1 MNKGMT
7 TCKVCGNE
15 LAKSAKRCPHCGAKN
30 KRPIYKRWWFWLF
43 VAIVLYLA
51 VDIITARIEAE
62 KSSESTENVYNSSA
76 TITLDEIDFNAVE
89 FEETDFREM
98 LGALTDN
105 PLKAERFLDKF
116 VVISGYFD
124 NQLSEKSFSMTASV
138 DRGNNEGWAFCEL
151 LSAEQ
156 SQIIGNLKGNE
167 NITVYGKV
175 TQVNIDGTDENDLY
189 YKIDII
195 KIEIAQQ
202 PDADEAEFIKISADS
217 LVLAHREDAVAAE
230 NTYMNKYV
238 EVSGKVSVI
247 ETDGFMIAPN
257 DKNNTFEG
265 FISCDFTDDE
275 QKDAISKVNK
285 GDAIVAYG
293 KIIGMVESN
302 GMSVLDM
309 ELIKI
314 A

>member
-43 VAIVLYLA
+43 IAIILYLA
-51 VDIITARIEAE
+51 VDIITARMEA
-62 KSSESTENVYNSSA
+62 KKNRESAENVYNSSA
-76 TITLDEIDFNAVE
+76 TIILDEIDFDTVE

-175 TQVNIDGTDENDLY
+175 TQVKIDGPDENDLY
-189 YKIDII
+189 YKIDVI
-195 KIEIAQQ
+195 KIEVVQQ
-202 PDADEAEFIKISADS
+202 PAVDEAEFIKVSSDFLI
-217 LVLAHREDAVAAE
+217 LAHKEDAAAAE
-230 NTYMNKYV
+230 DTYMNKYV
-238 EVSGKVSVI
+238 EVTGKVSVI
-247 ETDGFMIAPN
+247 ETDYFMLAPN
-257 DKNNTFEG
+257 NEDNTFEG
-265 FISCDFTDDE
+265 FISCNFTNDE

-285 GDAIVAYG
+285 GDKIVVYG
-293 KIIGMVESN
+293 KIISMVESN
-302 GMSVLDM
+302 SMSVLEM

>member
-1 MNKGMT
+1 M
-7 TCKVCGNE
+7 E
-15 LAKSAKRCPHCGAKN
+15 AKKNRESA
-30 KRPIYKRWWFWLF
+30 
-43 VAIVLYLA
+43 
-51 VDIITARIEAE
+51 
-62 KSSESTENVYNSSA
+62 ENVYNSSA
-76 TITLDEIDFNAVE
+76 TIILDEIDFDTVE
-89 FEETDFREM
+89 FEEIDFREM

-175 TQVNIDGTDENDLY
+175 TQVKIDGPDENDLY
-189 YKIDII
+189 YKIDVI
-195 KIEIAQQ
+195 KIEVVQQ
-202 PDADEAEFIKISADS
+202 PAVDEAEFIKVSSDFLI
-217 LVLAHREDAVAAE
+217 LAHKEDAAAAE
-230 NTYMNKYV
+230 DTYMNKYV
-238 EVSGKVSVI
+238 EVTGKVSVI
-247 ETDGFMIAPN
+247 ETDYFMLAPN
-257 DKNNTFEG
+257 NEDNTFEG
-265 FISCDFTDDE
+265 FISCNFTNDE

-285 GDAIVAYG
+285 GDKIVVYG
-293 KIIGMVESN
+293 KIISMVESN
-302 GMSVLDM
+302 SMSVLEM

>member
-43 VAIVLYLA
+43 IAIVLYLA
-51 VDIITARIEAE
+51 VDIITSRMEA
-62 KSSESTENVYNSSA
+62 KKNRESAENVYNSSA
-76 TITLDEIDFNAVE
+76 TIILDEIDFDTVE
-89 FEETDFREM
+89 FEEIDFREM

-175 TQVNIDGTDENDLY
+175 TQVKIDGPDENDLY
-189 YKIDII
+189 YKIDVI
-195 KIEIAQQ
+195 KIEVVQQ
-202 PDADEAEFIKISADS
+202 PAVDEAEFIKVSSDFLI
-217 LVLAHREDAVAAE
+217 LAHKEDAAAAE
-230 NTYMNKYV
+230 DTYMNKYV
-238 EVSGKVSVI
+238 EVTGKVSVI
-247 ETDGFMIAPN
+247 ETDYFMLAPN
-257 DKNNTFEG
+257 NEDNTFEG
-265 FISCDFTDDE
+265 FISCNFTNDE

-285 GDAIVAYG
+285 GDKIVVYG
-293 KIIGMVESN
+293 KIISMVESN
-302 GMSVLDM
+302 SMSVLEM

>member
-43 VAIVLYLA
+43 IAIVLYLA
-51 VDIITARIEAE
+51 VDIITARLEA
-62 KSSESTENVYNSSA
+62 KKNRESAENVYNSSA
-76 TITLDEIDFNAVE
+76 TIILDEIDFDTVE
-89 FEETDFREM
+89 FEEIDFREM

-175 TQVNIDGTDENDLY
+175 TQVKIDGPDENDLY
-189 YKIDII
+189 YKIDVI
-195 KIEIAQQ
+195 KIEVVQQ
-202 PDADEAEFIKISADS
+202 PAVDEAEFIKVSSDFLI
-217 LVLAHREDAVAAE
+217 LAHKEDAAAAE
-230 NTYMNKYV
+230 DTYMNKYV
-238 EVSGKVSVI
+238 EVTGKVSVI
-247 ETDGFMIAPN
+247 ETDYFMLAPN
-257 DKNNTFEG
+257 NEDNTFEG
-265 FISCDFTDDE
+265 FISCNFTNDE

-285 GDAIVAYG
+285 GDKIVVYG
-293 KIIGMVESN
+293 KIISMVESN
-302 GMSVLDM
+302 SMSVLEM

>member
-15 LAKSAKRCPHCGAKN
+15 LANSAKRCPHCGAKN

-43 VAIVLYLA
+43 IAIVLYLA
-51 VDIITARIEAE
+51 VDIITARMEA
-62 KSSESTENVYNSSA
+62 KKNRESAENVYNSSA
-76 TITLDEIDFNAVE
+76 TIILDEIDFDTVE
-89 FEETDFREM
+89 FEEIDFREM

-175 TQVNIDGTDENDLY
+175 TQVKIDGPDENDLY
-189 YKIDII
+189 YKIDVI
-195 KIEIAQQ
+195 KIEVVQQ
-202 PDADEAEFIKISADS
+202 PAVDEAEFIKVSSDFLI
-217 LVLAHREDAVAAE
+217 LAHKEDAAAAE
-230 NTYMNKYV
+230 DTYMNKYV
-238 EVSGKVSVI
+238 EVTGKVN
-247 ETDGFMIAPN
+247 IA
-257 DKNNTFEG
+257 
-265 FISCDFTDDE
+265 
-275 QKDAISKVNK
+275 
-285 GDAIVAYG
+285 
-293 KIIGMVESN
+293 
-302 GMSVLDM
+302 
-309 ELIKI
+309 
-314 A
+314 

>member
-43 VAIVLYLA
+43 IAIVLYLA
-51 VDIITARIEAE
+51 VDIITARLEA
-62 KSSESTENVYNSSA
+62 KKNRESAENVYNSSA
-76 TITLDEIDFNAVE
+76 TIILDEIDFDTVE

-116 VVISGYFD
+116 IVISGYFD

-175 TQVNIDGTDENDLY
+175 TQVKIDGPDENDLY
-189 YKIDII
+189 YKIDVI
-195 KIEIAQQ
+195 KIEVVQQ
-202 PDADEAEFIKISADS
+202 PAVDEAEFIKVSSDFLI
-217 LVLAHREDAVAAE
+217 LAHKEDAAAAE
-230 NTYMNKYV
+230 DTYMNKYV
-238 EVSGKVSVI
+238 EVTGKVSVI
-247 ETDGFMIAPN
+247 ETDYFMLAPN
-257 DKNNTFEG
+257 NEDNTFEG
-265 FISCDFTDDE
+265 FISCNFTNDE

-285 GDAIVAYG
+285 GDKIVVYG
-293 KIIGMVESN
+293 KIISMVESN
-302 GMSVLDM
+302 SMSVLEM

>member
-51 VDIITARIEAE
+51 VDIITARMEA
-62 KSSESTENVYNSSA
+62 KKNRESAENVYNSSA
-76 TITLDEIDFNAVE
+76 TIALDEIDLDTVE
-89 FEETDFREM
+89 FEGTDFREM

-230 NTYMNKYV
+230 DTYMNIRTLKPSTV
-238 EVSGKVSVI
+238 KSWLSLW
-247 ETDGFMIAPN
+247 T
-257 DKNNTFEG
+257 
-265 FISCDFTDDE
+265 ISRSMKT
-275 QKDAISKVNK
+275 AIS
-285 GDAIVAYG
+285 A
-293 KIIGMVESN
+293 
-302 GMSVLDM
+302 
-309 ELIKI
+309 
-314 A
+314 

>member
-43 VAIVLYLA
+43 IAIVLYLA
-51 VDIITARIEAE
+51 VDIITARMEA
-62 KSSESTENVYNSSA
+62 KKNRESAENVYNSSA
-76 TITLDEIDFNAVE
+76 TIILDEIDFDTVE
-89 FEETDFREM
+89 FEEIDFREM

-138 DRGNNEGWAFCEL
+138 DRSNNEGWAFCEL

-175 TQVNIDGTDENDLY
+175 TQVKIDGPDENDLY
-189 YKIDII
+189 YKIDVI
-195 KIEIAQQ
+195 KIEVVQQ
-202 PDADEAEFIKISADS
+202 PAVDEAEFIKVSSDFLI
-217 LVLAHREDAVAAE
+217 LAHKEDAAAAE
-230 NTYMNKYV
+230 DTYMNKYV
-238 EVSGKVSVI
+238 EVTGKVSVI
-247 ETDGFMIAPN
+247 ETDYFMLAPN
-257 DKNNTFEG
+257 NEDNTFEG
-265 FISCDFTDDE
+265 FISCNFTNDE

-285 GDAIVAYG
+285 GDKIVVYG
-293 KIIGMVESN
+293 KIISMVESN
-302 GMSVLDM
+302 SMSVLEM

>member
-1 MNKGMT
+1 MR
-7 TCKVCGNE
+7 
-15 LAKSAKRCPHCGAKN
+15 LLDFAAKN

-43 VAIVLYLA
+43 IAIVLYLA
-51 VDIITARIEAE
+51 VDIITARMEA
-62 KSSESTENVYNSSA
+62 KKNRESAENVYNSSA
-76 TITLDEIDFNAVE
+76 TIILDEIDFDTVE
-89 FEETDFREM
+89 FEEIDFREM

-175 TQVNIDGTDENDLY
+175 TQVKIDGPDENDLY
-189 YKIDII
+189 YKIDVI
-195 KIEIAQQ
+195 KIEVVQQ
-202 PDADEAEFIKISADS
+202 PAVDEAEFIKVSSDFLI
-217 LVLAHREDAVAAE
+217 LAHKEDAAAAE
-230 NTYMNKYV
+230 DTYMNKYV
-238 EVSGKVSVI
+238 EVTGKVSVI
-247 ETDGFMIAPN
+247 ETDYFMLAPN
-257 DKNNTFEG
+257 NEDNTFEG
-265 FISCDFTDDE
+265 FISCNFTNDE

-285 GDAIVAYG
+285 GDKIVVYG
-293 KIIGMVESN
+293 KIISMVESN
-302 GMSVLDM
+302 SMSVLEM

>member
-43 VAIVLYLA
+43 IAIVLYLA
-51 VDIITARIEAE
+51 VDIITARMEA
-62 KSSESTENVYNSSA
+62 KKNRESAENVYNSSA
-76 TITLDEIDFNAVE
+76 TIILDEIDFDTVE

-175 TQVNIDGTDENDLY
+175 TQVKIDGPDENDLY
-189 YKIDII
+189 YKIDVI
-195 KIEIAQQ
+195 KIEVVQQ
-202 PDADEAEFIKISADS
+202 PAVDEAEFIKVSSDFLI
-217 LVLAHREDAVAAE
+217 LAHKEDAAAAE
-230 NTYMNKYV
+230 DTYMNKYV
-238 EVSGKVSVI
+238 EVTGKVSVI
-247 ETDGFMIAPN
+247 ETDYFMLAPN
-257 DKNNTFEG
+257 NEDNTFEG
-265 FISCDFTDDE
+265 FISCNFTNDE

-285 GDAIVAYG
+285 GDKIVVYG
-293 KIIGMVESN
+293 KIISMVESN
-302 GMSVLDM
+302 SMSVLEM

>member
-43 VAIVLYLA
+43 IAIVLYLA
-51 VDIITARIEAE
+51 VDIITARLEA
-62 KSSESTENVYNSSA
+62 KKNRESAENVYNSSA
-76 TITLDEIDFNAVE
+76 TIILDEIDFDTVE
-89 FEETDFREM
+89 FEEIDFREM

-175 TQVNIDGTDENDLY
+175 TQVKIDGPDENDLY
-189 YKIDII
+189 YKIDVI
-195 KIEIAQQ
+195 KIEVVQQ
-202 PDADEAEFIKISADS
+202 PAVDEAEFIKVSSDFLI
-217 LVLAHREDAVAAE
+217 LAHKEDAAAAE
-230 NTYMNKYV
+230 DTYMNKYV
-238 EVSGKVSVI
+238 EVTGKVSVI
-247 ETDGFMIAPN
+247 ETDYFMLAPN
-257 DKNNTFEG
+257 NDNTFEG
-265 FISCDFTDDE
+265 FISCNFTNDE

-285 GDAIVAYG
+285 GDKIVVYG
-293 KIIGMVESN
+293 KIISMVESN
-302 GMSVLDM
+302 SMSVLEM

>member
-43 VAIVLYLA
+43 IAIVLYLA
-51 VDIITARIEAE
+51 VDIITARLEA
-62 KSSESTENVYNSSA
+62 KKNRESAENVYNSSA
-76 TITLDEIDFNAVE
+76 TIILDEIDFDTVE

-175 TQVNIDGTDENDLY
+175 TQVKIDGPDENDLY
-189 YKIDII
+189 YKIDVI
-195 KIEIAQQ
+195 KIEVVQQ
-202 PDADEAEFIKISADS
+202 PAVDEAEFIKVSSDFLI
-217 LVLAHREDAVAAE
+217 LAHKEDAAAAE
-230 NTYMNKYV
+230 DTYMNKYV
-238 EVSGKVSVI
+238 EVTGKVSVI
-247 ETDGFMIAPN
+247 ETDYFMLAPN
-257 DKNNTFEG
+257 NEDNTFEG
-265 FISCDFTDDE
+265 FISCNFTNDE

-285 GDAIVAYG
+285 GDKIVVYG
-293 KIIGMVESN
+293 KIISMVESN
-302 GMSVLDM
+302 SMSVLEM

-314 A
+314 T

>member
-1 MNKGMT
+1 MT

-43 VAIVLYLA
+43 IAIVLYLA
-51 VDIITARIEAE
+51 VDIITARMEA
-62 KSSESTENVYNSSA
+62 KKNRESAENVYNSSA
-76 TITLDEIDFNAVE
+76 TIILDEIDFDTVE
-89 FEETDFREM
+89 FEEIDFREM

-175 TQVNIDGTDENDLY
+175 TQVKIDGPDENDLY
-189 YKIDII
+189 YKIDVI
-195 KIEIAQQ
+195 KIEVVQQ
-202 PDADEAEFIKISADS
+202 PAVDEAEFIKVSSDFLI
-217 LVLAHREDAVAAE
+217 LAHKEDAAAAE
-230 NTYMNKYV
+230 DTYMNKYV
-238 EVSGKVSVI
+238 EVTGKVSVI
-247 ETDGFMIAPN
+247 ETDYFMLAPN
-257 DKNNTFEG
+257 NEDNTFEG
-265 FISCDFTDDE
+265 FISCNFTNDE

-285 GDAIVAYG
+285 GDEIVVYG
-293 KIIGMVESN
+293 KIMSMVESN
-302 GMSVLDM
+302 SMSVLEI

>member
-43 VAIVLYLA
+43 IAIVLYLA
-51 VDIITARIEAE
+51 VDIITARMEA
-62 KSSESTENVYNSSA
+62 KKNRESAENVYNSSA
-76 TITLDEIDFNAVE
+76 TIILDEIDFDTVE
-89 FEETDFREM
+89 FEEIDFREM

-175 TQVNIDGTDENDLY
+175 TQVKIDGPDENDLY
-189 YKIDII
+189 YKIDVI
-195 KIEIAQQ
+195 KIEVVQQ
-202 PDADEAEFIKISADS
+202 PAVDEAEFIKVSSDFLI
-217 LVLAHREDAVAAE
+217 LAHKEDAAAAE
-230 NTYMNKYV
+230 DTYMNKYV
-238 EVSGKVSVI
+238 EVTGKVSVI
-247 ETDGFMIAPN
+247 ETDYFMLAPN
-257 DKNNTFEG
+257 NEDNTFEG
-265 FISCDFTDDE
+265 FISCNFTNDE

-285 GDAIVAYG
+285 GDKIVVYG
-293 KIIGMVESN
+293 KIISMVESN
-302 GMSVLDM
+302 SMSVLEM

>member
-43 VAIVLYLA
+43 IAIVLYLA
-51 VDIITARIEAE
+51 VDIITARLEA
-62 KSSESTENVYNSSA
+62 KKNRESAENVYNSSA
-76 TITLDEIDFNAVE
+76 TIILDEIDFDTVE

-175 TQVNIDGTDENDLY
+175 TQVKIDGPDENDLY
-189 YKIDII
+189 YKIDVI
-195 KIEIAQQ
+195 KIEVVQQ
-202 PDADEAEFIKISADS
+202 PAVDEAEFIKVSSDFVI
-217 LVLAHREDAVAAE
+217 LAHKEDAAAAE
-230 NTYMNKYV
+230 DTYMNKYV
-238 EVSGKVSVI
+238 EVTGKVSVI
-247 ETDGFMIAPN
+247 ETDYFMLAPN
-257 DKNNTFEG
+257 NEDNTFEG
-265 FISCDFTDDE
+265 FISCNFTNDE

-285 GDAIVAYG
+285 GDKIVVYG
-293 KIIGMVESN
+293 KIISMVESN
-302 GMSVLDM
+302 SMSVLEM

-314 A
+314 T